1 MDIPLGWQL
10 LIQVTLIAINAVFA
24 SAEIAVVSMN
34 DLKLERLAAQGDK
47 RARRLLKLTT
57 NPAKFLATIQVAI
70 TLAGFLGSAFA
81 ADSFSDIIVE
91 KLIEWGSSVSP
102 GTLNT
107 IAVIIITIILSYLTL
122 VFGELVPKRIAMKK
136 AEKIALGLSGLIFV
150 SSGIFSPIVWLL
162 TASTNL
168 ILRLFRI
175 DPNANEEDVSEEEIR
190 MLVDVGSQKGV
201 IDADEK
207 EMIVNVFE
215 FDDKECGEF
224 STHRKD
230 ILALDIEDP
239 VEEWD
244 RTIIAST
251 HSVYPVYKE
260 SIDNVVA
267 ILDSKKYL
275 RLKDKSKQNIEKY
288 AFSAPIYVPESMKID
303 YLFKQMQKG
312 HNHFAVVLDEYG
324 GTEGII
330 TMNDLLEQL
339 VGDLEN
345 DEQAADDEPDIMPMG
360 EGSWKMK
367 GFVSLDEVAEI
378 TRAKLPVDD
387 YETLSG
393 YIFGLY
399 YSIPKDGSKFDIETP
414 ELKISVLNVK
424 FHTVESA
431 VVTRKETDISNGE

>member
-1 MDIPLGWQL
+1 M
-10 LIQVTLIAINAVFA
+10 
-24 SAEIAVVSMN
+24 
-34 DLKLERLAAQGDK
+34 
-47 RARRLLKLTT
+47 
-57 NPAKFLATIQVAI
+57 
-70 TLAGFLGSAFA
+70 
-81 ADSFSDIIVE
+81 
-91 KLIEWGSSVSP
+91 
-102 GTLNT
+102 
-107 IAVIIITIILSYLTL
+107 
-122 VFGELVPKRIAMKK
+122 
-136 AEKIALGLSGLIFV
+136 
-150 SSGIFSPIVWLL
+150 
-162 TASTNL
+162 
-168 ILRLFRI
+168 
-175 DPNANEEDVSEEEIR
+175 
-190 MLVDVGSQKGV
+190 
-201 IDADEK
+201 
-207 EMIVNVFE
+207 
-215 FDDKECGEF
+215 
-224 STHRKD
+224 
-230 ILALDIEDP
+230 DIEDP

-244 RTIIAST
+244 ITIIAST

-378 TRAKLPVDD
+378 TGAKLPVDD

-399 YSIPKDGSKFDIETP
+399 CSIPKDGSKFDIETP

-431 VVTRKETDISNGE
+431 VVTRKEADISNGE

>member
-303 YLFKQMQKG
+303 YLFKQMQK
-312 HNHFAVVLDEYG
+312 A
-324 GTEGII
+324 
-330 TMNDLLEQL
+330 
-339 VGDLEN
+339 
-345 DEQAADDEPDIMPMG
+345 
-360 EGSWKMK
+360 
-367 GFVSLDEVAEI
+367 
-378 TRAKLPVDD
+378 
-387 YETLSG
+387 
-393 YIFGLY
+393 
-399 YSIPKDGSKFDIETP
+399 
-414 ELKISVLNVK
+414 
-424 FHTVESA
+424 
-431 VVTRKETDISNGE
+431 